1 MNTLYSRN
9 RDMEED
15 EDEPL
20 ERDREMTLGTSFII
34 GIFFALVLICAI
46 FFAFGYSLGRRSAL
60 PASGTPAAT
69 AASQDTG
76 SSNAKPS
83 SGVPA
88 SQSASSDSDSSP
100 ESSPDSSTDSTSD
113 ISSSAQ
119 QAPPA
124 ATQAPR
130 VVPAKLNVKPTPAS
144 HAAAPA
150 PAISAT
156 GHLVVQVAAVSRK
169 SDADMLM
176 SALKRHGYD
185 AAIHQSPQDKLLHVQ
200 IGPFATKQD
209 ADAMRKKL
217 IGDGY
222 NAIVK

>member
-60 PASGTPAAT
+60 PASGTAAAT
-69 AASQDTG
+69 AASQDSG

-88 SQSASSDSDSSP
+88 SQSASSSP
-100 ESSPDSSTDSTSD
+100 DSSPDSSTDSTSD

-119 QAPPA
+119 QAPPV

-130 VVPAKLNVKPTPAS
+130 AVPAKLNVKPTPAS
-144 HAAAPA
+144 HAAAPS

>member
-15 EDEPL
+15 DDEAL
-20 ERDREMTLGTSFII
+20 EHDREMTLGTSVII
-34 GIFFALVLICAI
+34 GIFFGLILICAI

-60 PASGTPAAT
+60 PASGVAAPAAT
-69 AASQDTG
+69 QDTG
-76 SSNAKPS
+76 SNSAKPS

-88 SQSASSDSDSSP
+88 SQAATSDSDSST
-100 ESSPDSSTDSTSD
+100 DSSSDSTSD
-113 ISSSAQ
+113 ISSSDQ
-119 QAPPA
+119 QNQQTAPA
-124 ATQAPR
+124 ATQAPA
-130 VVPAKLNVKPTPAS
+130 VVPAKLTVKPTPVS
-144 HAAAPA
+144 RAAAPT
-150 PAISAT
+150 PVVSAT

-176 SALKRHGYD
+176 SALKRHGYN
-185 AAIHQSPQDKLLHVQ
+185 AAIHQSSQDKLLHVQ

>member
-15 EDEPL
+15 DDEAL
-20 ERDREMTLGTSFII
+20 GRDREMTLGTSVII
-34 GIFFALVLICAI
+34 GIFFGLVLICAI

-60 PASGTPAAT
+60 PASGVAAP

-76 SSNAKPS
+76 SSSTKPS

-88 SQSASSDSDSSP
+88 SQAASSDS
-100 ESSPDSSTDSTSD
+100 DSSTDSTSD
-113 ISSSAQ
+113 ISSSDQ
-119 QAPPA
+119 QAAPA
-124 ATQAPR
+124 ATQTPA
-130 VVPAKLNVKPTPAS
+130 VVPAKLSLKPTPAS
-144 HAAAPA
+144 HTAAPSRPA
-150 PAISAT
+150 PAVVSGT

-169 SDADMLM
+169 GDADMLM
-176 SALKRHGYD
+176 SALKRHGYN
-185 AAIHQSPQDKLLHVQ
+185 AAIHQTPQDKLLHVQ

-209 ADAMRKKL
+209 ADAMRQKL